1 MFERLN
7 KKDLY
12 PLLVLLVCLL
22 AYGLFA
28 PFLGFYWDDFPY
40 MWFKHTNGPLGAIQ
54 AIALDRPV
62 LGLFYG
68 IPLAILG
75 ESPLPWQIFAI
86 VCRWLFSLSVYYFLD
101 SLFPD
106 QKQANKLII
115 LLFSVFP
122 GFTQQYISVIY
133 SHAFLIFGLYFYSLQ
148 FFIRSIKTQRL
159 FPLGWLSILIA
170 LICMAATEYLVGLE
184 VLRPVII
191 YLIIH
196 RAQPDASL
204 IKKIKSSLSLWLP
217 FLLAGAGFVFYRIFL
232 ASSVLYKVSQAE
244 TLTNSPVAALLNLLW
259 VTLQNIYTA
268 LIAAWLQIL
277 TPFQSIDIHSLAT
290 LVFLAVFLLTFSLSL
305 VGIFRFLK
313 NSPARFDR
321 EYLVSLLLGGSLVL
335 VFAGIPFWAANFKL
349 DTHFPGDRFFLP
361 FMLASTAI
369 IFLFISLLWKKR
381 FLFSVAFSLIFS
393 LSLSFHVFQAN
404 IYRNEW
410 DRFED
415 FITQVSWRIPSLKE
429 NTLLVTDQLTLQYY
443 SDNSLTAAFNWLY
456 AKSNQDKTLPYLIN
470 FTDARLGRSLPSL
483 SPGTK
488 VIHNFRTHQFNGT
501 TDQMILFYHLPPGCL
516 HVADPDLDPFNP
528 LIDASIRS
536 STALSK
542 PDLIEAE
549 VHQNQV
555 FFGDDQKSG
564 TWCYYYQKASLAA
577 QNQDWQAVVEL
588 GQTAFTLNDHPNDAS
603 ERVPYIEA
611 YAMSDDWQRAFDLTA
626 KTIEVSELYQP
637 MLCRLWERIESRSPS
652 SQEKT
657 NTMEDVDELLK
668 CGF

>member
-1 MFERLN
+1 M
-7 KKDLY
+7 KAI
-12 PLLVLLVCLL
+12 LVL
-22 AYGLFA
+22 
-28 PFLGFYWDDFPY
+28 
-40 MWFKHTNGPLGAIQ
+40 T
-54 AIALDRPV
+54 
-62 LGLFYG
+62 
-68 IPLAILG
+68 
-75 ESPLPWQIFAI
+75 S
-86 VCRWLFSLSVYYFLD
+86 
-101 SLFPD
+101 
-106 QKQANKLII
+106 
-115 LLFSVFP
+115 
-122 GFTQQYISVIY
+122 
-133 SHAFLIFGLYFYSLQ
+133 
-148 FFIRSIKTQRL
+148 
-159 FPLGWLSILIA
+159 
-170 LICMAATEYLVGLE
+170 
-184 VLRPVII
+184 
-191 YLIIH
+191 
-196 RAQPDASL
+196 
-204 IKKIKSSLSLWLP
+204 
-217 FLLAGAGFVFYRIFL
+217 FLLATGLYAGEG
-232 ASSVLYKVSQAE
+232 YKVGDQ
-244 TLTNSPVAALLNLLW
+244 
-259 VTLQNIYTA
+259 
-268 LIAAWLQIL
+268 
-277 TPFQSIDIHSLAT
+277 
-290 LVFLAVFLLTFSLSL
+290 
-305 VGIFRFLK
+305 
-313 NSPARFDR
+313 
-321 EYLVSLLLGGSLVL
+321 
-335 VFAGIPFWAANFKL
+335 AANFKL
-349 DTHFPGDRFFLP
+349 NTHFPADRFFLP

-429 NTLLVTDQLTLQYY
+429 NTLLVTDQSTLQYY
-443 SDNSLTAAFNWLY
+443 SDNSLTAALNWLY
-456 AKSNQDKTLPYLIN
+456 ANSNQDKTLPYLIN

-483 SPGTK
+483 SPSTK

-626 KTIEVSELYQP
+626 DTIEVSELYQP
-637 MLCRLWERIESRSPS
+637 MLCRLWERIESRSMS
-652 SQEKT
+652 SQEKSKAL
-657 NTMEDVDELLK
+657 EDVNEFLN